1 MSGVANALDT
11 QPLRSTPALSV
22 GLDPETID
30 ALALAVARRVAE
42 LIPDAEEDGWLDS
55 REAAAHLRIHYS
67 TLKERAA
74 AGELPAYQ
82 DAPSGPLYFKR
93 SELDEHRRSNGS
105 LR

>member
-1 MSGVANALDT
+1 VPSATDT
-11 QPLRSTPALSV
+11 PTSLPALAV
-22 GLDPETID
+22 TLDPETID
-30 ALALAVARRVAE
+30 ALAYAIAARVAE
-42 LIPDAEEDGWLDS
+42 LLPDPAADGWLDS

-82 DAPSGPLYFKR
+82 DAPGGPLYFKR
-93 SELDEHRRSNGS
+93 SELDDHRRANGS

>member
-1 MSGVANALDT
+1 MPGVADALDT
-11 QPLRSTPALSV
+11 QPPLQTPTLSV

-42 LIPDAEEDGWLDS
+42 LIPDPAEDGWLDS

-82 DAPSGPLYFKR
+82 DAPGGPLYFKR
-93 SELDEHRRSNGS
+93 SELDDHRRSTGA